1 MVWMYIGLFILF
13 IRTYSCE
20 NTEQTL
26 DNLQTVNKETRQD
39 IQFFEDIIV
48 DQSDKVFAVYDEI
61 DKRWEVTTHQNEKS
75 LEVIII
81 IPQSRLRTK

>member
-26 DNLQTVNKETRQD
+26 DNIQTVNKETMEDR
-39 IQFFEDIIV
+39 QFFEDIIV
-48 DQSDKVFAVYDEI
+48 DQSDKVFAIYDEI
-61 DKRWEVTTHQNEKS
+61 DKRWEVTTRQNKKS
-75 LEVIII
+75 LEVIMI
-81 IPQSRLRTK
+81 IPQRRLSN

>member
-1 MVWMYIGLFILF
+1 MYIGLFILF

-26 DNLQTVNKETRQD
+26 DNLQTVNKETRED

-61 DKRWEVTTHQNEKS
+61 DKRWEVTTHRNEKS
-75 LEVIII
+75 LEVLII
-81 IPQSRLRTK
+81 IPQSRLSN

>member
-26 DNLQTVNKETRQD
+26 DNIQTVNKETTEDR
-39 IQFFEDIIV
+39 QFFEDIIV

-61 DKRWEVTTHQNEKS
+61 DKRWEVTTHQNKKS
-75 LEVIII
+75 FEVIII
-81 IPQSRLRTK
+81 IPQSRLSN

>member
-61 DKRWEVTTHQNEKS
+61 DKRWEVTTYQNERVLK
-75 LEVIII
+75 L
-81 IPQSRLRTK
+81 

>member
-1 MVWMYIGLFILF
+1 MVWMYTGLFILF

-26 DNLQTVNKETRQD
+26 DNLQTVNKETRED

-61 DKRWEVTTHQNEKS
+61 DKRWEVTTHRNEKS

-81 IPQSRLRTK
+81 ISQSRLSN

>member
-26 DNLQTVNKETRQD
+26 DNLQTVNKETRED

-61 DKRWEVTTHQNEKS
+61 DKRWEVTTHRNEKS

-81 IPQSRLRTK
+81 ISQSRLSN

>member
-26 DNLQTVNKETRQD
+26 DNLQTVNKETTEDR
-39 IQFFEDIIV
+39 QFFEDIIV

-61 DKRWEVTTHQNEKS
+61 DKRWEVKTHQNKKS
-75 LEVIII
+75 LK
-81 IPQSRLRTK
+81 L

>member
-26 DNLQTVNKETRQD
+26 DNIQTVNKETTEDR
-39 IQFFEDIIV
+39 QFFEDIIV

-61 DKRWEVTTHQNEKS
+61 DKRWEVTTRQNKKS
-75 LEVIII
+75 LEAIMI
-81 IPQSRLRTK
+81 IPQRRLSN

>member
-1 MVWMYIGLFILF
+1 MYIGLFILF

-26 DNLQTVNKETRQD
+26 DNLQTVNKETRED

-61 DKRWEVTTHQNEKS
+61 DKRWEVTTHRNEKS
-75 LEVIII
+75 LEVIMI
-81 IPQSRLRTK
+81 IPQRRLSN

>member
-26 DNLQTVNKETRQD
+26 DNLQTVNKETRED

-81 IPQSRLRTK
+81 IPQRRLSN

>member
-1 MVWMYIGLFILF
+1 MYIGLFILF

-81 IPQSRLRTK
+81 IPQRRLSN

>member
-1 MVWMYIGLFILF
+1 MVWMYIGLFIIF

-26 DNLQTVNKETRQD
+26 DNIQTVNKETTEDR
-39 IQFFEDIIV
+39 QFFEDIIV

-61 DKRWEVTTHQNEKS
+61 DKRWEVMTHQNKNS
-75 LEVIII
+75 LEVIMI
-81 IPQSRLRTK
+81 IPQRRLSN

>member
-1 MVWMYIGLFILF
+1 MYIGLFILF

-26 DNLQTVNKETRQD
+26 DNLQTVNKETRED

-61 DKRWEVTTHQNEKS
+61 DKRWEVTTHQNKKS
-75 LEVIII
+75 LEVIMI
-81 IPQSRLRTK
+81 IPQRRLSN

>member
-26 DNLQTVNKETRQD
+26 DNIQTVNKETTEDR
-39 IQFFEDIIV
+39 QFFEDIIV

-61 DKRWEVTTHQNEKS
+61 DKRWEVTTRQNKKS
-75 LEVIII
+75 LEVIMI
-81 IPQSRLRTK
+81 IPQRRLSN

>member
-26 DNLQTVNKETRQD
+26 GNLQTVNKETRED
-39 IQFFEDIIV
+39 IQLFEDIIV

-61 DKRWEVTTHQNEKS
+61 DKRWEVTTHRNEKS

-81 IPQSRLRTK
+81 ISQSRLSN

>member
-26 DNLQTVNKETRQD
+26 DNIQTVNKETTEDR
-39 IQFFEDIIV
+39 QFFEDIIV

-61 DKRWEVTTHQNEKS
+61 DKRWEVTTHRNEKS

-81 IPQSRLRTK
+81 ISQSRLSN

>member
-61 DKRWEVTTHQNEKS
+61 DKRWEVTTHRNEKS

-81 IPQSRLRTK
+81 ISQSRLSN

>member
-1 MVWMYIGLFILF
+1 MYIGLFILF

>member
-26 DNLQTVNKETRQD
+26 DNIQTVNKETTEDR
-39 IQFFEDIIV
+39 QFFEDIIV
-48 DQSDKVFAVYDEI
+48 DQSDKVFAIYDEI
-61 DKRWEVTTHQNEKS
+61 DKRWEVTTHQNKKS
-75 LEVIII
+75 LEVIMI
-81 IPQSRLRTK
+81 IPQRRLSN

>member
-26 DNLQTVNKETRQD
+26 DNLQTVNKETRED

-61 DKRWEVTTHQNEKS
+61 DKRWEVTTHRNEKS

-81 IPQSRLRTK
+81 ISQSR

>member
-1 MVWMYIGLFILF
+1 MYIGLFILF

-26 DNLQTVNKETRQD
+26 DNLQTVNKETRED

-75 LEVIII
+75 LEVIMI
-81 IPQSRLRTK
+81 IPQRRLSN

>member
-26 DNLQTVNKETRQD
+26 DNLQTVNEETTEDRQ
-39 IQFFEDIIV
+39 FSGDIIV

-61 DKRWEVTTHQNEKS
+61 DKRWEVTTHQNKKS
-75 LEVIII
+75 LEGIMI
-81 IPQSRLRTK
+81 IPQRRLSN

>member
-26 DNLQTVNKETRQD
+26 DNIQTVNKETTEDRQFSEENQRK
-39 IQFFEDIIV
+39 I
-48 DQSDKVFAVYDEI
+48 
-61 DKRWEVTTHQNEKS
+61 
-75 LEVIII
+75 
-81 IPQSRLRTK
+81 

>member
-61 DKRWEVTTHQNEKS
+61 DKRWEVTTHRNEKS

-81 IPQSRLRTK
+81 IPQRRLSN

>member
-1 MVWMYIGLFILF
+1 MYIGLFILF

-26 DNLQTVNKETRQD
+26 DNLQTVNKETRED

-61 DKRWEVTTHQNEKS
+61 DKRWEVTTRQNKKS
-75 LEVIII
+75 LEVIMI
-81 IPQSRLRTK
+81 IPQRRLSN

>member
-26 DNLQTVNKETRQD
+26 DNIQTVNKETPEDR
-39 IQFFEDIIV
+39 QFFEDIIV

-61 DKRWEVTTHQNEKS
+61 DKRWEVTTHQNKKS
-75 LEVIII
+75 LEVIMI
-81 IPQSRLRTK
+81 IPQRRLSN

>member
-26 DNLQTVNKETRQD
+26 DNLQTVNKETRED

-61 DKRWEVTTHQNEKS
+61 DKRWEVTTHRNEKS

-81 IPQSRLRTK
+81 IPQRRLSN

>member
-1 MVWMYIGLFILF
+1 MYIGLFILF

-26 DNLQTVNKETRQD
+26 DNIQTVNKETTEDR
-39 IQFFEDIIV
+39 QFFEDIIV

-61 DKRWEVTTHQNEKS
+61 DKRWEVTTRQNKKS
-75 LEVIII
+75 LEVIMI
-81 IPQSRLRTK
+81 IPQRRLSN

>member
-26 DNLQTVNKETRQD
+26 DNIQTVNKETTEDR
-39 IQFFEDIIV
+39 QFFEDIIV
-48 DQSDKVFAVYDEI
+48 DQSDKVFAIYDEI
-61 DKRWEVTTHQNEKS
+61 DKRWEVTTRQNKKS
-75 LEVIII
+75 LEVIMI
-81 IPQSRLRTK
+81 IPQRRLSN

>member
-1 MVWMYIGLFILF
+1 MYIGLFMIF

-20 NTEQTL
+20 TSEQTL
-26 DNLQTVNKETRQD
+26 DNLQTVNEETTED
-39 IQFFEDIIV
+39 TKFFEDIIV

-61 DKRWEVTTHQNEKS
+61 DKRWEVTTHRNEKS

-81 IPQSRLRTK
+81 ISQSRLSN

>member
-26 DNLQTVNKETRQD
+26 DNIQTVNKETTEDR
-39 IQFFEDIIV
+39 QFFEDIIV

-61 DKRWEVTTHQNEKS
+61 DKRWEVTTNQNKKC
-75 LEVIII
+75 LEVIIT
-81 IPQSRLRTK
+81 IPQGRLSS

>member
-20 NTEQTL
+20 NTAQTL
-26 DNLQTVNKETRQD
+26 DNLQTVNKETRED

-81 IPQSRLRTK
+81 ISQSRLSN

>member
-26 DNLQTVNKETRQD
+26 DNLQTVNKETTEDR
-39 IQFFEDIIV
+39 QFFEDIIV

-61 DKRWEVTTHQNEKS
+61 DKRWEVTTHRNEKR
-75 LEVIII
+75 LKVIII
-81 IPQSRLRTK
+81 ISQSRLSN

>member
-1 MVWMYIGLFILF
+1 MYIGLFMLF

-20 NTEQTL
+20 TSEQTL

-61 DKRWEVTTHQNEKS
+61 DKRWEVTTHRNEKI

-81 IPQSRLRTK
+81 IPQRRLSN

>member
-26 DNLQTVNKETRQD
+26 DNIQTVNKETMEDR
-39 IQFFEDIIV
+39 QFFEDIIV

-61 DKRWEVTTHQNEKS
+61 DKRWEVTTYQNKKS
-75 LEVIII
+75 LEVIMI
-81 IPQSRLRTK
+81 IPQRRLSN

>member
-1 MVWMYIGLFILF
+1 MVWLYIGLFMLF
-13 IRTYSCE
+13 IRTHSCE

-26 DNLQTVNKETRQD
+26 DNLQTVNKETTEDRH
-39 IQFFEDIIV
+39 FLEDIIV

-61 DKRWEVTTHQNEKS
+61 DKRWEVTTHRNEKS

-81 IPQSRLRTK
+81 ISQSRLSN

>member
-26 DNLQTVNKETRQD
+26 DNLQTVNEETTEDR
-39 IQFFEDIIV
+39 QFFEDIIV

-61 DKRWEVTTHQNEKS
+61 DKRWEVTTRQNKKS
-75 LEVIII
+75 LEVIMI
-81 IPQSRLRTK
+81 IPQRRLSN

>member
-26 DNLQTVNKETRQD
+26 DNIQTVNKETMEDR
-39 IQFFEDIIV
+39 QFFEDIIV

-61 DKRWEVTTHQNEKS
+61 DKRWEVTTHQNKKS
-75 LEVIII
+75 LEVIMI
-81 IPQSRLRTK
+81 IPQRRLSN

>member
-26 DNLQTVNKETRQD
+26 DNLQTVNKETRED
-39 IQFFEDIIV
+39 RQFFEDIIV

-61 DKRWEVTTHQNEKS
+61 DKRWEVTTHQNGKS
-75 LEVIII
+75 RI
-81 IPQSRLRTK
+81 